1 MIAED
6 LGVITPPVRKMIKKC
21 GYPGMKVLQFAF
33 DSYDSEYLPHN
44 YDKNCIVYTQPM
56 TIRRPAAGTKKT
68 TARCRNTF
76 VSTCG

>member
-33 DSYDSEYLPHN
+33 DESGESVYLPFR
-44 YDKNCIVYTQPM
+44 YDKNCIVYT
-56 TIRRPAAGTKKT
+56 GTHDNET
-68 TARCRNTF
+68 TKGWLGTLP
-76 VSTCG
+76 SPTETM